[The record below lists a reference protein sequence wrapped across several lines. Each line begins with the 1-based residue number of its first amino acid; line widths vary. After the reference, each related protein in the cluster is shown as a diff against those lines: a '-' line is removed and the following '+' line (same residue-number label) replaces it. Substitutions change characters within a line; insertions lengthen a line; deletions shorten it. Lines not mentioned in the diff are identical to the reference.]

1 MTKGIALVGGL
12 SLAVLLLLVACNG
25 GPEEAEPT
33 PTPTPTPAPV
43 VARPSPTPEATPTAS
58 ATSTPVTSTIVFL
71 GGSSRTPPPGVY
83 LVQVDGTA
91 PRRIGDHIYFGRR
104 DFARL
109 EWSPDGTKVAF
120 WLCPD
125 EPPLRDSEVYVM
137 NADGTGLTN
146 VSNHPKLDV
155 VLCQSDA
162 PPGGMAWS
170 PDSERL
176 VFYSGRDPGGLY
188 VVNADGTDLRFLT
201 DGALPAWSPSGDS
214 IVFAASQFSTYEAE
228 WEVPIYSI
236 NPDGR
241 NRRLLTAVP
250 CSFSVLHG
258 CFVPWPQWSPDG
270 TMLAFTATL
279 EQPEGFEDSDYDVF
293 IMNADGTDL
302 TLLKDLPKNDPPGG
316 GSYFANWVNCELP
329 VPTAGCEVNVTN
341 VDPDRL
347 RVRQNPGT
355 DQEIIARLSE
365 GDAVCLLGS
374 PALADGFQW
383 WPVRSESGIEGW
395 VAQGDPEEPEQPWL
409 TPTGRECEE

>member
-33 PTPTPTPAPV
+33 PTPTPASV
-43 VARPSPTPEATPTAS
+43 VTRPSPTPEAAPTAS

-83 LVQVDGTA
+83 MVQADGAA
-91 PRRIGDHIYFGRR
+91 PRRIGDRIYFGRR
-104 DFARL
+104 DFAL
-109 EWSPDGTKVAF
+109 LAWSPNGTKIAF
-120 WLCPD
+120 WLCSD
-125 EPPLRDSEVYVM
+125 EPPVRDSEVYVM

-146 VSNHPKLDV
+146 VSNHPEPDV
-155 VLCQSDA
+155 VLCQTDA
-162 PPGGMAWS
+162 PSGGIAWS

-176 VFYSGRDPGGLY
+176 VFYSGRDPEGLY
-188 VVNADGTDLRFLT
+188 VVNADGTDLRYLT

-214 IVFAASQFSTYEAE
+214 IVFAASQFPIFEAE

-236 NPDGR
+236 NPDGS
-241 NRRLLTAVP
+241 NRRLLNAVP

-258 CFVPWPQWSPDG
+258 CSVHRPQWSPDG

-279 EQPEGFEDSDYDVF
+279 ERPEAFDDSDHDVF
-293 IMNADGTDL
+293 IMNADGTSL
-302 TLLKDLPKNDPPGG
+302 VMISGLPENDPPGDG
-316 GSYFANWVNCELP
+316 NFFAGWLNCGLP
-329 VPTAGCEVNVTN
+329 LPSLGCEVTVTN
-341 VDPDRL
+341 VDPERL
-347 RVRQNPGT
+347 RVRQDPGT

-365 GDAVCLLGS
+365 GDAACLLGS
-374 PALADGFQW
+374 PGLADGFQW

-395 VAQGDPEEPEQPWL
+395 VAQGDPEEPEQRWL